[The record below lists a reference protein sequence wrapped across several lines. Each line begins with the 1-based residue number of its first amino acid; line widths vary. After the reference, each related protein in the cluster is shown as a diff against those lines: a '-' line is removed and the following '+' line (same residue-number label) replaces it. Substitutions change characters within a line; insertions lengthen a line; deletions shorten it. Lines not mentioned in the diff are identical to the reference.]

1 MPELPE
7 VEIVK
12 QSLDKKIKFK
22 KIKRV
27 TVRNRNLRFKVP
39 KNFEVFLKGKNIE
52 KISRFSKYIILH
64 FANDS
69 FCIIHLGMSG
79 TIHLIKRYKK
89 NKFTNLSFY
98 HSPIL
103 SNKHNHIEIQFQNF
117 SIIYNDPRR
126 FGFFERIK
134 EW

>member
-27 TVRNRNLRFKVP
+27 IVRNRNLRFKIA
-39 KNFEVFLKGKNIE
+39 KNFEVFFKDKNIE

-79 TIHLIKRYKK
+79 TIHLVKKYKK
-89 NKFTNLSFY
+89 INLLILVFISLLFY
-98 HSPIL
+98 QI
-103 SNKHNHIEIQFQNF
+103 NITI
-117 SIIYNDPRR
+117 
-126 FGFFERIK
+126 
-134 EW
+134 

>member
-27 TVRNRNLRFKVP
+27 IVRNRNLRSKIP
-39 KNFEVFLKGKNIE
+39 KNFEVFLKDKSIE

-64 FANDS
+64 FDDDS

-79 TIHLIKRYKK
+79 TIHLVKNYKK
-89 NKFTNLSFY
+89 K
-98 HSPIL
+98 
-103 SNKHNHIEIQFQNF
+103 K
-117 SIIYNDPRR
+117 IY
-126 FGFFERIK
+126 
-134 EW
+134 